1 MGYAKCHAGT
11 ELVRVRAPETVS
23 DCDFELMAVSTGGTG
38 RITCRS
44 PRNWR
49 RRGSSLAGAVV
60 SSSTNRGPRSE
71 IEARFVRK
79 CQPTNRLRRRSFH
92 RREIRYEKIEE
103 SNNQPVLLFGVRV
116 CVCRCVCVCVCMCV
130 GGLAE
135 KSAAV
140 SSRPGVFES
149 GFCVVGLASAGL
161 GRRVLYSG
169 LRRCHCRTAWRGLVI
184 MSCQCFVSEAPVLFL
199 PARKTKKKKRVN
211 TTDIGSQKWQ
221 RRFVPTV
228 ALEQP
233 NRQVQRLFFLKQIFF
248 KTNYQ
253 AII

>member
-23 DCDFELMAVSTGGTG
+23 DCDFELMAASTGGTG

-116 CVCRCVCVCVCMCV
+116 CVCVGVCVCVCACAWV
-130 GGLAE
+130 GSQRNPPPFRVVREYLKAGFAL
-135 KSAAV
+135 SGWR
-140 SSRPGVFES
+140 RPGWAV
-149 GFCVVGLASAGL
+149 GFSI
-161 GRRVLYSG
+161 RV
-169 LRRCHCRTAWRGLVI
+169 
-184 MSCQCFVSEAPVLFL
+184 
-199 PARKTKKKKRVN
+199 
-211 TTDIGSQKWQ
+211 
-221 RRFVPTV
+221 
-228 ALEQP
+228 
-233 NRQVQRLFFLKQIFF
+233 
-248 KTNYQ
+248 
-253 AII
+253 